1 MNATER
7 KIVEL
12 SLVEAAAEGRRAQA
26 AREVRVAKKERL
38 ALSKY
43 VLQSRAGSGG
53 KKAAPRGRKGGE
65 VRKSK
70 AHTRNIPNGH
80 KASKAKSK
88 PATRT
93 RRKCGAV

>member
-38 ALSKY
+38 ALSNY
-43 VLQSRAGSGG
+43 VLQTRAGSGS

-65 VRKSK
+65 VRKSET
-70 AHTRNIPNGH
+70 HSMNIPNGRGG
-80 KASKAKSK
+80 SKAKSK
-88 PATRT
+88 QGTRT
-93 RRKCGAV
+93 GRKGGVA

>member
-38 ALSKY
+38 ALSNY
-43 VLQSRAGSGG
+43 VLQSRTGAGS
-53 KKAAPRGRKGGE
+53 KNAAPRGRKGGE
-65 VRKSK
+65 VRQVKSHTGTI
-70 AHTRNIPNGH
+70 AHGS
-80 KASKAKSK
+80 KGGKAKSK
-88 PATRT
+88 QGT
-93 RRKCGAV
+93 RRKGCAK

>member
-1 MNATER
+1 MGRREIETEVLR
-7 KIVEL
+7 L
-12 SLVEAAAEGRRAQA
+12 SAVEAAAERRRARA
-26 AREVRVAKKERL
+26 AREVREARRARL
-38 ALSKY
+38 ALEEARKT
-43 VLQSRAGSGG
+43 
-53 KKAAPRGRKGGE
+53 APRGRKGGE

-93 RRKCGAV
+93 RRKWGAA